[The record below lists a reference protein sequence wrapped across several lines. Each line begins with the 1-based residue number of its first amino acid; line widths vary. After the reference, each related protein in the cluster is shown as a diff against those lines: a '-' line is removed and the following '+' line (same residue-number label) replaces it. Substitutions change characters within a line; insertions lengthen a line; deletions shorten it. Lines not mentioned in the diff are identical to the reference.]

1 MSRSFK
7 IIIVLL
13 IVILGAGF
21 YLAAPGMFAAAVPDY
36 LNKNIGSFL
45 VVDHSDFSRSPPELV
60 LTGIHLK
67 NPGEFGDGDA
77 VTIGQANIV
86 FNNYSH
92 NPYSIKSITL
102 QNIHGK
108 QIVKGDTDNLTAVH
122 SLLMDRKYQTPHGLM
137 ASPVVLGTFA
147 THNASVTNEQGTII
161 TPLKD
166 KNLTPVGAM
175 ADNPPLQN
183 VIVDV
188 LGTIVEQQQ
197 AGTDSLAMKS
207 MADKATETI
216 KEIGS
221 SMKSFF
227 SGP

>member
-1 MSRSFK
+1 MSRPLK

-13 IVILGAGF
+13 IVIFGVGL
-21 YLAAPGMFAAAVPDY
+21 YISAPGMFAAAVPDY

-45 VVDHSDFSRSPPELV
+45 VIDKSDFSRSPPELI

-77 VTIGQANIV
+77 VTIGQANII
-86 FNNYSH
+86 FNNYGH
-92 NPYSIKSITL
+92 NPYSIKSITV

-108 QIVKGDTDNLTAVH
+108 QIVRGDTDNLTAVH

-137 ASPVVLGTFA
+137 ASPVVLDKFI
-147 THNASVTNEQGTII
+147 THNADVSSADGKVV
-161 TPLKD
+161 TPLND

-175 ADNPPLQN
+175 AQNPPMQN

-197 AGTDSLAMKS
+197 AGTESIAMKGL
-207 MADKATETI
+207 ADKAAETI
-216 KEIGS
+216 KNIGS
-221 SMKSFF
+221 SMKSFL